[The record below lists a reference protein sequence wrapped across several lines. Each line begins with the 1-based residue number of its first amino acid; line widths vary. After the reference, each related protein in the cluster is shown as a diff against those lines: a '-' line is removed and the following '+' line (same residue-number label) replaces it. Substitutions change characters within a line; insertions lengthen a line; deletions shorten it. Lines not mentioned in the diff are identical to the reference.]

1 MKYTWKGILLLPDA
15 GKSNSLK
22 LFRLIVADD
31 HFEGGGRKDLEAA
44 ATLARTSRHPLA
56 RALAAAAGPGPSATG
71 VEEVAGRGLR
81 WQGPEGEWRL
91 GRRGF
96 AADVE
101 DDGTAG
107 AELWL
112 ARPGRPPVR
121 FRFADPLRPDAAE
134 VVAALR
140 ARGLE
145 LELLSGDRTATV
157 AEVAR
162 RLGIDRWRAEL
173 APAEKVA
180 RLEELARAGREVAMV
195 GDGLNDAPA
204 LAAARVS
211 LSPASAVDV
220 AQTTADAVFQ
230 GVKLAPV
237 LEVLEV
243 ARRAERLV
251 RQNIAMSI
259 AYNLCAV
266 PLAVL
271 GYVTPLVAAIAMS
284 TSSLLVV
291 GNSLRLQL
299 GGRREAPASTS
310 VPARPVGAAA

>member
-1 MKYTWKGILLLPDA
+1 
-15 GKSNSLK
+15 
-22 LFRLIVADD
+22 
-31 HFEGGGRKDLEAA
+31 
-44 ATLARTSRHPLA
+44 
-56 RALAAAAGPGPSATG
+56 
-71 VEEVAGRGLR
+71 
-81 WQGPEGEWRL
+81 
-91 GRRGF
+91 
-96 AADVE
+96 
-101 DDGTAG
+101 
-107 AELWL
+107 
-112 ARPGRPPVR
+112 VR

-145 LELLSGDRTATV
+145 VELLSGDRTATV

-251 RQNIAMSI
+251 RQNIALSI